1 MNIIFMGVCVLKS
14 VHSSRTSRELQE
26 TVVVLIK
33 QSLQLKVLLE
43 QPEVVLP
50 IQLIVL
56 FNFQ

>member
-1 MNIIFMGVCVLKS
+1 MGVCVLKS

>member
-1 MNIIFMGVCVLKS
+1 MYIFLCGVCVLES
-14 VHSSRTSRELQE
+14 VHSCRTSRELQE
-26 TVVVLIK
+26 TVVVLMK
-33 QSLQLKVLLE
+33 QSLQLTILLE

>member
-1 MNIIFMGVCVLKS
+1 MNVIFMGVCVLES
-14 VHSSRTSRELQE
+14 VHFCRTSRELQE
-26 TVVVLIK
+26 TVVVLMK

-50 IQLIVL
+50 VQLIVL